1 MQTFRFTRAFAGLL
15 LLASAFTTTACS
27 SDDDKNTA
35 TLTVGTDNILL
46 GAEAWR
52 LGDLHRHDDRRLEGR
67 GIRRRLLARQDR
79 RLGRRDHPR
88 NRRGSRCER
97 RREAARQHRDR
108 GHGVVD
114 GVKTVTV
121 SQQGTAPEPL
131 PGDITLIVDFTQGT
145 GIATPAL
152 PNQKAEATSGLKE
165 YTIQGHTFVFF
176 ADAEENGVFYWIDNA
191 AFNPALPEPNKGL
204 YISKLGAY
212 VKFPVIAGRT
222 LAKVSYLSTSS
233 QSGDTKIDL
242 VGGDGEDIQYTFD
255 AASGT
260 YELIDAVQTARL
272 EIINSKNAQF
282 ARLMLVYSAAE

>member
-15 LLASAFTTTACS
+15 LLASAFTMTACS

-35 TLTVGTDNILL
+35 TLTVGTANILL
-46 GAEAWR
+46 GAEAGAAETFTVTTTAAWKAVASGGGFSLDRTEDTGDATIRVTATAAGANGEEKR
-52 LGDLHRHDDRRLEGR
+52 LGSIAITATG
-67 GIRRRLLARQDR
+67 
-79 RLGRRDHPR
+79 
-88 NRRGSRCER
+88 
-97 RREAARQHRDR
+97 
-108 GHGVVD
+108 VD

-121 SQQGTAPEPL
+121 SQEGAKPAPT
-131 PGDITLIVDFTQGT
+131 PGDVTLIVDFTQGT

-191 AFNPALPEPNKGL
+191 VFNPALPEPNKGL

-282 ARLMLVYSAAE
+282 ARLMLVYSATE

>member
-15 LLASAFTTTACS
+15 LLASAFTMTACS

-46 GAEAWR
+46 GAEAGASETFTVTTTAAWKAVASGGGFSLDRTEGTGDATIRVTAAAAGANGEEKR
-52 LGDLHRHDDRRLEGR
+52 LGSIAITATG
-67 GIRRRLLARQDR
+67 
-79 RLGRRDHPR
+79 
-88 NRRGSRCER
+88 
-97 RREAARQHRDR
+97 
-108 GHGVVD
+108 VD
-114 GVKTVTV
+114 GVKAVTV
-121 SQQGTAPEPL
+121 SQEGTKPAPT
-131 PGDITLIVDFTQGT
+131 PGDVTLIVDFTQGT

-242 VGGDGEDIQYTFD
+242 VGGDGEDIQYTFE

-272 EIINSKNAQF
+272 EIINSKNAQL
-282 ARLMLVYSAAE
+282 AKLMLVYSAAE

>member
-15 LLASAFTTTACS
+15 LLASAFTMTACS

-46 GAEAWR
+46 GAEAGASETFTVTTTAAWKAVAFGGGFSLDRTEDTGDATIRVTAAAAGANGEEKR
-52 LGDLHRHDDRRLEGR
+52 LGSIAITATG
-67 GIRRRLLARQDR
+67 
-79 RLGRRDHPR
+79 
-88 NRRGSRCER
+88 
-97 RREAARQHRDR
+97 
-108 GHGVVD
+108 VD

-191 AFNPALPEPNKGL
+191 VFNPARPEPNTGL
-204 YISKLGAY
+204 YISKLGAH
-212 VKFPVIAGRT
+212 VQFPVIAGRT

>member
-46 GAEAWR
+46 GAEAGAAETFTVTTTAAWKAVASGGGFSLDRTEGTGDATIRVTAAAAGANGEEKR
-52 LGDLHRHDDRRLEGR
+52 LGSIAITATGVDR
-67 GIRRRLLARQDR
+67 
-79 RLGRRDHPR
+79 
-88 NRRGSRCER
+88 
-97 RREAARQHRDR
+97 
-108 GHGVVD
+108 
-114 GVKTVTV
+114 VKTVTV
-121 SQQGTAPEPL
+121 SQEGAKPAPT
-131 PGDITLIVDFTQGT
+131 PGDVTLIVDFTQGT

-282 ARLMLVYSAAE
+282 ARLMLVYSAVE